1 MKEEDVMKYPV
12 INSEKTG
19 KNIKKIISRSGMK
32 MDDVMNYLGIVERS
46 SLYRWFRG
54 ERIPSLETL
63 LALSVLLGISVND
76 IVVID

>member
-1 MKEEDVMKYPV
+1 MKYPV

-32 MDDVMNYLGIVERS
+32 MDDVMNYLGIAERS

-54 ERIPSLETL
+54 ERIPSLENM
-63 LALSVLLGISVND
+63 LALSALLGISVND
-76 IVVID
+76 IVVTD